1 MATRQE
7 IESEIRNVDSR
18 IQVNRKMYYEAQ
30 EYGVR
35 SEMEELDSAYR
46 SFMAERAQWVRQLE
60 QL

>member
-1 MATRQE
+1 
-7 IESEIRNVDSR
+7 
-18 IQVNRKMYYEAQ
+18 MYYEAQ